1 MAFRKH
7 PTYLRKARKGY
18 QLHRGVPKDVQPII
32 GKQVWCEPGGGTY
45 REAHARSPG
54 FVARTDRDIAV
65 ARGQLVL
72 SPEELIDTL
81 PKAYDLSDSEIGV
94 PPKRW
99 THR

>member
-1 MAFRKH
+1 VAFRKH